1 MSANAAA
8 TPPGGRQPEPSMEE
22 ILASIRRI
30 IADDTLG
37 TKKDEPIPVTVSAAP
52 APAPVMVEPDPI
64 EDDFDADVLDLAE
77 VATVAAAPQVVDVNL
92 APEDDF
98 SFDLPEPVV
107 QEMDMSAFAPTTSVA
122 TAVPLNSVQAI
133 ETEILSAHT
142 GSLVNQAFQSL
153 SRNAAM
159 PAAGRSIEASGN
171 ASSGRKSSG
180 SRAAIKAA
188 PKAGLTSSRY
198 PLHERPTGVPCS
210 GTLFL
215 FERASA

>member
-37 TKKDEPIPVTVSAAP
+37 TKKDELIPVTVSVAP
-52 APAPVMVEPDPI
+52 APAPVPVMVEPDPI

-77 VATVAAAPQVVDVNL
+77 VATVAAAPQAVDVI
-92 APEDDF
+92 PESENDF
-98 SFDLPEPVV
+98 SFDLPEPVI
-107 QEMDMSAFAPTTSVA
+107 QDMDMSAFTPSTSVA
-122 TAVPLNSVQAI
+122 APLNSVQAI

-159 PAAGRSIEASGN
+159 PAAGRSIEDVVSEMLRPMLRGWLDEHLPGIVERLVKAEIERVARGN
-171 ASSGRKSSG
+171 
-180 SRAAIKAA
+180 
-188 PKAGLTSSRY
+188 
-198 PLHERPTGVPCS
+198 
-210 GTLFL
+210 
-215 FERASA
+215 